1 MDDLVLSNNNQ
12 DNNNAIL
19 NPDARTTLAS
29 RFFKLLCEKNSDA
42 ERTNQPNIFIKDDIW
57 GTDDDLD
64 GISEEKV
71 MPSIIG
77 HLKKLQY
84 IVEHADGKISL
95 TNEGKGHCG
104 EKIILPE
111 SI

>member
-1 MDDLVLSNNNQ
+1 LSNNNQ
-12 DNNNAIL
+12 DNNNTIL

-29 RFFKLLCEKNSDA
+29 RFFKLLCEKHSDA
-42 ERTNQPNIFIKDDIW
+42 ERTDQPNIFTKEDIW
-57 GTDDDLD
+57 GTSGDLD
-64 GISEEKV
+64 GISKEKI
-71 MPSIIG
+71 MPLIIG

-95 TNEGKGHCG
+95 TNEGKGHCS

>member
-1 MDDLVLSNNNQ
+1 VLSNNNQ
-12 DNNNAIL
+12 NNNIL

-42 ERTNQPNIFIKDDIW
+42 ERTNQSNIFAKDDIW

-104 EKIILPE
+104 EKISLPGTE